1 MPSRTPQGIP
11 LSELPDTEFLLWL
24 ALSPEKPHPAP
35 EGVQTIS
42 HLERSAT
49 EGRIESSVPTVL
61 ANRGD
66 HQWMTRNSH
75 GATQFESQ

>member
-42 HLERSAT
+42 HRE
-49 EGRIESSVPTVL
+49 
-61 ANRGD
+61 
-66 HQWMTRNSH
+66 M
-75 GATQFESQ
+75 